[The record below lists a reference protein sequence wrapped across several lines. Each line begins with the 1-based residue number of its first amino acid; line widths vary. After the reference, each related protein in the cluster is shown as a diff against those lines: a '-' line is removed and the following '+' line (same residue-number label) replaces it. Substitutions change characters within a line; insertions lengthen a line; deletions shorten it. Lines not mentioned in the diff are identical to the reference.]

1 MTATPIWLLLTCG
14 VGADRPN
21 FVVMMTDD
29 QRADKFSHTGDPLLK
44 TPNLDKLRAGGMSFR
59 RMYVTNALCAPSR
72 ATLLT
77 GLYSHAHGVTD
88 NKDRRLNPSTPIL
101 SDLLREAGYEA
112 AFCGK
117 SHIGGAL
124 RDRKWDYYF
133 GFKGQ
138 GNYLKPVVAEG
149 TNGQDL
155 LHQGYMDD
163 VVTDKAINWLTNRNK
178 EKPFVLFLFFKAPH
192 RSWQRAPRH
201 AHLYEGMTVPKPPTW
216 DDPGVGKPKTFLE
229 ADNKIG
235 SFPDAKDLDVMV
247 KDYNATI
254 TAVDENVGRVLA
266 TIDELKLADTTNVMF
281 TSDNGFFLGE
291 WQRFDKRFM
300 HEVSA
305 RVPMIVRGPG
315 IAANSTC
322 NKIALNVDIAPT
334 ILDMAGVKPR
344 VKMHGCSFAPLLKGE
359 TPADWRKDWL
369 YEYYEFPGPHSVKPN
384 RGVADERYKFIHY
397 YTDPVEYELYDL
409 ETDPQELKNLADD
422 PKFAGVRKRLAQR
435 LDELRKETDD
445 RFGDKN
451 PADMIGNPKAVGQG
465 RGLPQGKGKGPGK
478 SKGAGRGKGKGQ

>member
-1 MTATPIWLLLTCG
+1 MLTTLCLATAALA
-14 VGADRPN
+14 ADRPN

-44 TPNLDKLRAGGMSFR
+44 TPNLDKLRADGMSFS

-77 GLYSHAHGVTD
+77 GLYSHTHGVID
-88 NKDRRLNPSTPIL
+88 NKNQKIDAKLPL
-101 SDLLREAGYEA
+101 VSDLLRDAGYEA
-112 AFCGK
+112 VFCGK
-117 SHIGGAL
+117 SHIGGSL

-149 TNGQDL
+149 VDGKDL
-155 LHQGYMDD
+155 PRQGYMDD
-163 VVTDKAINWLTNRNK
+163 VVTDKAIGWLSKRNS

-201 AHLYEGMTVPKPPTW
+201 AHLYEGMTVPKPALW
-216 DDPGVGKPKTFLE
+216 DEPGVGKPKTFLD
-229 ADNKIG
+229 ADNRIG
-235 SFPDAKDLDVMV
+235 VYDDAKDLDVMV

-266 TIDELKLADTTNVMF
+266 TLDELKLAGNTHVMF

-305 RVPMIVRGPG
+305 RVPLLWRGPG
-315 IAANSTC
+315 VAANSSSA
-322 NKIALNVDIAPT
+322 KIAINADIAPT
-334 ILDMAGVKPR
+334 LLDIAGVKPTA
-344 VKMHGCSFAPLLKGE
+344 KMHGRSFAPLLKGE

-384 RGVADERYKFIHY
+384 RGVADERFKFIHY
-397 YTDPVEYELYDL
+397 HTDPVEYELYDL
-409 ETDPQELKNLADD
+409 QNDPQEIKNLADD
-422 PKFAGVRKRLAQR
+422 PKFAAERARLAKRLE
-435 LDELRKETDD
+435 ELRNETGD
-445 RFGDKN
+445 R
-451 PADMIGNPKAVGQG
+451 
-465 RGLPQGKGKGPGK
+465 
-478 SKGAGRGKGKGQ
+478 